1 MSLNF
6 RTVTKLLREH
16 FIGDI
21 PITKNLFEQKEF
33 LLSLK
38 DDVKK
43 IKGLDM
49 SRYYHSEDKESEDI
63 HFMVKED
70 HDSGYYSY
78 QGDSF
83 TLKFDEQNRLIVE
96 YYTNTYGVV
105 YQVEQI
111 YSFIDKVKEAHDKKT
126 ARRLKTKKINKLKQQ
141 AIIAKMK
148 EIAKEDQ
155 FDFFVREYER
165 KLKLGVRIEGNKLVE
180 IDIPYGK
187 FQDILKDLRS
197 LIKTLTELQ
206 QSGINFKLR
215 NDSGRGYGWISHDS
229 L

>member
-1 MSLNF
+1 MSLNS
-6 RTVTKLLREH
+6 RTVAKLLREH
-16 FIGDI
+16 FIGDT

-33 LLSLK
+33 LSPLK
-38 DDVKK
+38 DELKK
-43 IKGLDM
+43 IKGVDM
-49 SRYYHSEDKESEDI
+49 SRHYYSKDNDPKEFYFVIQEANG
-63 HFMVKED
+63 
-70 HDSGYYSY
+70 SGYSY

-83 TLKFDEQNRLIVE
+83 TIKFDEQNRLIVQ
-96 YYTNTYGVV
+96 YYFNVYGIV

-111 YSFIDKVKEAHDKKT
+111 DSFIDKIKEAHENKI

-155 FDFFVREYER
+155 FDFFVHEYER
-165 KLKLGVRIEGNKLVE
+165 KLKLGVRLEGNKLVE
-180 IDIPYGK
+180 IDIPYGQ

-206 QSGINFKLR
+206 KSGISFRLK